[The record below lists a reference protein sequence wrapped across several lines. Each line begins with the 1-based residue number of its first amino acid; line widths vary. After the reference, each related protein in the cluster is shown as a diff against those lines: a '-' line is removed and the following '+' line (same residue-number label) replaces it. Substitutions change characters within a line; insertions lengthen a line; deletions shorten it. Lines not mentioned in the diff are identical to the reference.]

1 MTGFLSVLLIA
12 GLIACKPG
20 ETIATDVIDETT
32 TVPEFTQDATDTP
45 TTTPLLEVPAV
56 LLIVSDGADPYVAA
70 QVQMALETLA
80 PESELSLVVAESL
93 AEELIT
99 PNIRVVVGV
108 GEGVD
113 LTQTA
118 AIHPETV
125 FVAIDQS
132 GGSPTENLSV
142 IGDSSIGLQRQTFMA
157 GYLAALM
164 TSDFKAAVLAPSD
177 SEDTDT
183 IINTFVI
190 GARFFCGNC
199 QPKYP
204 PYNAFPQWELI
215 ASGDAV
221 DGYQPAI
228 DSLIA
233 KGVEVIYVHH
243 SVASRELLTA
253 LEDAGVKV
261 ISDQSP
267 DFPRSNWVGTVT
279 LDPAVALTAL
289 WPDLLSGS
297 AGVQIP
303 GAVVLMDRDL
313 GLVSEGRYR
322 LFAEMVADLQSGLV
336 STEFVP

>member
-20 ETIATDVIDETT
+20 ETIATDVIEETT
-32 TVPEFTQDATDTP
+32 TVPELTQDATDTP
-45 TTTPLLEVPAV
+45 TTTPLLEEPAV
-56 LLIVSDGADPYVAA
+56 LLIVSGSADPYAAA

-80 PESELSLVVAESL
+80 PESELALVIRESL

-118 AIHPETV
+118 ANNPETV
-125 FVAIDQS
+125 FVGIDQP
-132 GGSPTENLSV
+132 GVSPTENLSV
-142 IGDSSIGLQRQTFMA
+142 IGDPSVDLQQQTFMA

-164 TSDFKAAVLAPSD
+164 TSDYKVAVLAPSD
-177 SEDTDT
+177 SDDTDK

-199 QPKYP
+199 QPKHP
-204 PYNAFPQWELI
+204 PYHAFPQWEMI
-215 ASGDAV
+215 ASGDAA
-221 DGYQPAI
+221 DGYQHAI
-228 DSLIA
+228 DSLLA

-243 SVASRELLTA
+243 TVASRELLTA

-261 ISDQSP
+261 IGDQSP
-267 DFPRSNWVGTVT
+267 DFPRSNWAGTVT
-279 LDPAVALTAL
+279 LDPSAALITL

-297 AGVQIP
+297 AGVQVP
-303 GAVVLMDRDL
+303 GAVALTDRDL
-313 GLVSEGRYR
+313 GLVSDGRYR

-336 STEFVP
+336 LTEFVP